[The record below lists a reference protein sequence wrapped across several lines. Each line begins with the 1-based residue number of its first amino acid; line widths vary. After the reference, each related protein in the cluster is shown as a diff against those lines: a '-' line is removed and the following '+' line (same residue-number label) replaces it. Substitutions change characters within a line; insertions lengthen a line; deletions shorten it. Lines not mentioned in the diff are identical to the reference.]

1 MRQSVVRRGQ
11 DTGSS
16 WLRQNCFRE
25 LFTLIEGCWMDRFCA
40 RVFLLSLCLLIVAC
54 RCRCRRLL
62 LVVVACCY
70 LSLSHVL
77 LLVGICIYLPLTLH
91 PPLQS
96 QQMNP
101 NRHTNQLRSST
112 RSSPCPRSIA
122 RRLLPQLPDVT
133 VRSRERRRRR

>member
-77 LLVGICIYLPLTLH
+77 LLVGICIYLPLTIH
-91 PPLQS
+91 PLLQS
-96 QQMNP
+96 QQTNP
-101 NRHTNQLRSST
+101 NRRIPTDTQINSARQLG
-112 RSSPCPRSIA
+112 
-122 RRLLPQLPDVT
+122 RLRVQDRLRGGSYHSCRT
-133 VRSRERRRRR
+133 